1 MLQYI
6 DCNGGN
12 IQQHSKQIAGTIHH
26 QNEYLPPPD
35 ATTGEV
41 EVLNEIPVGNTVRLA
56 ADAFPEHIHFLELV
70 YTPGS
75 TNATVR
81 TKMALDADLLPQV
94 RWFWLLYNV

>member
-41 EVLNEIPVGNTVRLA
+41 EVLDEIPVGNTVRLVA
-56 ADAFPEHIHFLELV
+56 YAFPDHINFLELV

-75 TNATVR
+75 TNATVH

-94 RWFWLLYNV
+94 RWL

>member
-1 MLQYI
+1 M
-6 DCNGGN
+6 
-12 IQQHSKQIAGTIHH
+12 
-26 QNEYLPPPD
+26 PPTD